1 MTQFLRNT
9 YVLWI
14 TFCQFRNLLKYQN
27 QSVPYCEIKNN
38 TILGG
43 IWKCGRENKWKVPSF
58 FSICRLQFSFRSRD
72 CRRGSQKIKWLQD
85 RSRNDVQL
93 FRKCLVVHLSSFFLL
108 LVSDYYTFEIQ
119 LEFVL
124 WTRTKRKIP
133 IRWSMRRIGRDFVW
147 CHTDWKSFLS
157 LWTKLSPS
165 SHQMNLISIL

>member
-1 MTQFLRNT
+1 M

-93 FRKCLVVHLSSFFLL
+93 FRKCLVVHLSSFFLNLFLIIIL
-108 LVSDYYTFEIQ
+108 LKHSENVYCGQELKEKSQSDDPWEGLEEI
-119 LEFVL
+119 LCDATLIESLF
-124 WTRTKRKIP
+124 
-133 IRWSMRRIGRDFVW
+133 S
-147 CHTDWKSFLS
+147 LS
-157 LWTKLSPS
+157 LDQTFSIVTS
-165 SHQMNLISIL
+165 NESH